1 MSFKCLSIE
10 GLWHL
15 FHHCKRDSNS
25 FLNISLAKS
34 LQCLTFY
41 TDPPLPSPLDQWRGP
56 GPGPADR
63 CKPGRAIPSGP
74 DRGIAT
80 QGSFV
85 FRVSRSHLLRFGGV
99 GGPLF
104 GTCVPRQAESTRGG
118 LRKHSGRAFLTP
130 WTNRDPPMIAKSGNE
145 LSIGAPFHLL
155 LLSKRVFRGPGGGGF
170 YHCVKGGRGEEE
182 DCQSGLR

>member
-63 CKPGRAIPSGP
+63 CKLQAGPSDSFGTRSGHCNTGKEALFSESPGRTCFVLGALGAPSLAPAFP
-74 DRGIAT
+74 DRPKALGGAFASTVEGRFSRLGRIAI
-80 QGSFV
+80 
-85 FRVSRSHLLRFGGV
+85 
-99 GGPLF
+99 
-104 GTCVPRQAESTRGG
+104 RQ
-118 LRKHSGRAFLTP
+118 
-130 WTNRDPPMIAKSGNE
+130 
-145 LSIGAPFHLL
+145 
-155 LLSKRVFRGPGGGGF
+155 
-170 YHCVKGGRGEEE
+170 
-182 DCQSGLR
+182 